1 MNLFIDTLS
10 KVNVL
15 IEFDEER
22 NILNKYE
29 FDVKLNEST
38 RLIEEIDGFL
48 KQINKSYSDIENFV
62 VVNWPGSFTWIRTLV
77 ILINTINFV
86 IKKNLTSLTYF
97 DLFDTYPIIKAS
109 SKKDSFIKFWKN
121 EEINILQNDEI
132 LNLLKNS
139 DTKKINSCSIIEWFE
154 VNLVP
159 DYEKI
164 IKNLKLDTKKIIQP
178 FYLKKPNI
186 S

>member
-1 MNLFIDTLS
+1 MNLFIYTLS

-62 VVNWPGSFTWIRTLV
+62 VINWPGSFTWIRTLV
-77 ILINTINFV
+77 ILINT
-86 IKKNLTSLTYF
+86 
-97 DLFDTYPIIKAS
+97 
-109 SKKDSFIKFWKN
+109 
-121 EEINILQNDEI
+121 Q
-132 LNLLKNS
+132 
-139 DTKKINSCSIIEWFE
+139 SIW
-154 VNLVP
+154 V
-159 DYEKI
+159 
-164 IKNLKLDTKKIIQP
+164 
-178 FYLKKPNI
+178 
-186 S
+186 

>member
-62 VVNWPGSFTWIRTLV
+62 VVN
-77 ILINTINFV
+77 
-86 IKKNLTSLTYF
+86 
-97 DLFDTYPIIKAS
+97 
-109 SKKDSFIKFWKN
+109 
-121 EEINILQNDEI
+121 
-132 LNLLKNS
+132 
-139 DTKKINSCSIIEWFE
+139 
-154 VNLVP
+154 
-159 DYEKI
+159 
-164 IKNLKLDTKKIIQP
+164 
-178 FYLKKPNI
+178 
-186 S
+186 